1 VTRHVQRTSTPA
13 RRIIGLLYVLS
24 MNVPPGVAFVD
35 ADEPTPAA
43 AWELR
48 VLGVNEPA
56 KLDQLRAQPKVRC
69 VRLAI
74 VGQSGV
80 SAKHLRPLL
89 TSGNSLVY
97 HDCIDPDTNSH
108 DTQMARVI
116 LELTRPLGV
125 VLELHVWQASPS
137 LSDYADKFR
146 QAAKV
151 AQIVALYN
159 SFWGE
164 KAAAITQAIRESPTA
179 LFISP
184 YVEHG
189 GRPTSETPQGSACK
203 PWATDSIPHF
213 VTVVPLARQQSQGG
227 LLTPTD
233 RGPTDSEAINLIAPS
248 YHANGPGGTCP
259 SAATAAAC
267 AAYLYAVLPKEP
279 PPTDA
284 VDRLRAISRIDQAA
298 LTSAE
303 EFDAAA
309 IGRLEKQIETL
320 RQAAADRQR
329 KLDAQ
334 GVLNLYEA
342 WRSLPAADGQ

>member
-1 VTRHVQRTSTPA
+1 
-13 RRIIGLLYVLS
+13 
-24 MNVPPGVAFVD
+24 MNLPPSVAFVG

-56 KLDQLRAQPKVRC
+56 RLDQLRTQPKLRC

-74 VGQSGV
+74 VGQNGV
-80 SAKHLRPLL
+80 SAKQLKPLL
-89 TSGNSLVY
+89 SSGDSLVY
-97 HDCIDPDTNSH
+97 HDCIDPDADTH

-116 LELTRPLGV
+116 LEITRPLGV
-125 VLELHVWQASPS
+125 ALELHVWQAGPS
-137 LSDYADKFR
+137 RSDYADKFR

-151 AQIVALYN
+151 AHIVALFQ

-164 KAAAITQAIRESPTA
+164 KAAVITQAIRESPTA

-189 GRPTSETPQGSACK
+189 GHPTSETPQGSACK
-203 PWATDSIPHF
+203 PWAADSIPHF
-213 VTVVPLARQQSQGG
+213 VTVVPLARKESQGG
-227 LLTPTD
+227 LLTPAD

-248 YHANGPGGTCP
+248 YHASGPGGTCP

-279 PPTDA
+279 PPTVA

-298 LTSAE
+298 LTSVE
-303 EFDAAA
+303 EFDSAA
-309 IGRLEKQIETL
+309 IDRLEKQIETL
-320 RQAAADRQR
+320 RQAAPDRQR
-329 KLDAQ
+329 KLDAP

-342 WRSLPAADGQ
+342 WRSLPAADGR

>member
-1 VTRHVQRTSTPA
+1 MIGRSKLDNAPATNSSGQCRLREPAVTRQVQRTPTPTHL
-13 RRIIGLLYVLS
+13 IIGLLYALLV
-24 MNVPPGVAFVD
+24 NVPTGAAFVG

-48 VLGVNEPA
+48 VLGLNEPA
-56 KLDQLRAQPKVRC
+56 RLSQLCAQPKLRC

-74 VGQSGV
+74 VGQNGV

-97 HDCIDPDTNSH
+97 HDCIDPDTNTH

-116 LELTRPLGV
+116 LEITRPLGV
-125 VLELHVWQASPS
+125 VLELHVWQAGPS

-146 QAAKV
+146 QAAKA
-151 AQIVALYN
+151 AQIVALYQ
-159 SFWGE
+159 SFWGQ

-227 LLTPTD
+227 LLTPAD

-248 YHANGPGGTCP
+248 YHASGPGGTCP

-279 PPTDA
+279 PPTAA
-284 VDRLRAISRIDQAA
+284 VDRLRATSCIDQAV
-298 LTSAE
+298 LTSVE

-309 IGRLEKQIETL
+309 IARLERQIETL
-320 RQAAADRQR
+320 RQAAPDR
-329 KLDAQ
+329 
-334 GVLNLYEA
+334 
-342 WRSLPAADGQ
+342 